1 MQLNLVLEFWIF
13 WNVCFRQWQHYQPL
27 PASTYR
33 ILKVGR
39 APRLCQPSR
48 IFFSTDHV
56 IQVERRPIICIERSF
71 ASSQYVEFLLCE
83 FIPCFVRVSS
93 HARLT
98 KNTKG
103 KAIARPIKEHTDKH
117 FANQRRLRI
126 KNIERQD
133 FGCWNIR
140 HSFGYLML
148 LLNNGWHGEQTSWY
162 SVLIVHNNLWCM
174 TTNKLD

>member
-1 MQLNLVLEFWIF
+1 MF
-13 WNVCFRQWQHYQPL
+13 
-27 PASTYR
+27 ASDSDST
-33 ILKVGR
+33 IN
-39 APRLCQPSR
+39 LCQPLLIASWR
-48 IFFSTDHV
+48 WGRLPGFASLVGFFFHRSCF
-56 IQVERRPIICIERSF
+56 QVERRPIICIERSF